1 MSVRT
6 SARRQATRRAR
17 RPRWTPPTI
26 DDRYVRSSDQA
37 VHTVGQV
44 YRANQQV
51 QLKPVDGG
59 KPIYVWAYEL
69 DSDWERLTV

>member
-1 MSVRT
+1 MIS
-6 SARRQATRRAR
+6 
-17 RPRWTPPTI
+17 
-26 DDRYVRSSDQA
+26 
-37 VHTVGQV
+37 QV

-69 DSDWERLTV
+69 DAGYERLTV